1 MLVISIAGFILGFFG
16 SIPVAGP
23 ISVLVLALGLKS
35 GFRKALA
42 VAAGGALAEG
52 FYAFLAFWGF
62 SSFLARYADALN
74 ASRGITAVILFVIGF
89 YLIRRRPPVEA
100 SISATRNDTR
110 NGFLLGFTVS
120 ILNPTLILTWMA
132 ASNAVFSTHLVSFH
146 AFEAF
151 PFALGVIVGI
161 VGWFSL
167 LLGFVAR
174 YRYRFHP
181 EFLDRVINLMGWLV
195 ILGAFVFLLLQVM
208 DLLYT

>member
-1 MLVISIAGFILGFFG
+1 MLVASVTGFILGFFG

-42 VAAGGALAEG
+42 VAVGGALAEG
-52 FYAFLAFWGF
+52 FYAFVAFWGF
-62 SSFLARYADALN
+62 SNFLAQYATALN
-74 ASRGITAVILFVIGF
+74 ASRGVTALILFIIGF
-89 YLIRRRPPVEA
+89 FLIRRRAPVEA
-100 SISATRNDTR
+100 SISTTRNAAR
-110 NGFLLGFTVS
+110 NGFLLGFTLS

-146 AFEAF
+146 AFEAL
-151 PFALGVIVGI
+151 PFSLGVMVGI

-174 YRYRFHP
+174 YRGRFHP
-181 EFLDRVINLMGWLV
+181 EFLDRVIKLMGWLV
-195 ILGAFVFLLLQVM
+195 ILGAFVFLVLQIL
-208 DLLYT
+208 DLFYA